1 MTPRYTTP
9 QFGIWVRFAPVL
21 PLMGAERKALCWCL
35 LTMLLVFL
43 QPVRAATFLPTED
56 VRNPVPLMAYYYI
69 WYNENSWDRAKTD
82 YPVLGRYTS
91 DDRKVM
97 EQHVR
102 WAKAAGI
109 DGFIVS
115 WKSTP
120 ILNRRLG
127 QLLEVAAAND
137 FAIWIIYQGLDFY
150 RRPLPVKRVARDLGD
165 FIDHYAGQP
174 ALQLYDRPVVI
185 WSGTWKFSPK
195 DVAGVAKTYR
205 DRLYLLASER
215 NLRGYL
221 RLAGLV
227 DGNAYYWSSV
237 NPDTYPGYQA
247 KLDELGRAVHKHG
260 GFWVAPAAPGFDARL
275 IGGTTVVKRKGGETL
290 RRQLNAAVHSAPD
303 AIGLI
308 SWNEFSENSQLE
320 PSETYGTQALELL
333 SNRKNGGIEAAG
345 VDSSDPGTTN
355 PRNFYGLS
363 VFGGLAV
370 FIVGSVVLAV
380 TRQLG
385 KPLGSKV

>member
-1 MTPRYTTP
+1 
-9 QFGIWVRFAPVL
+9 
-21 PLMGAERKALCWCL
+21 
-35 LTMLLVFL
+35 MLFVV
-43 QPVRAATFLPTED
+43 QPVRASTLPTED

-69 WYNENSWDRAKTD
+69 WYSETSWDRAKTD
-82 YPVLGRYTS
+82 YPVLGRYSS
-91 DDRKVM
+91 DDRSVM

-109 DGFIVS
+109 GGFIVS

-120 ILNRRLG
+120 ILNRRLER
-127 QLLEVAAAND
+127 LLEVAAADD

-150 RRPLPVKRVARDLGD
+150 RRPLPLNRVAHDLSY
-165 FIDHYAGQP
+165 FANHYAAQP

-185 WSGTWKFSPK
+185 WSGTWKFSPE
-195 DVAGVAKTYR
+195 DVATVTKPYR

-221 RLAGLV
+221 RLAKLV

-247 KLDELGRAVHKHG
+247 KLDELGKAVHNHG

-290 RRQLNAAVHSAPD
+290 RRQLSAAVHSAPD

-308 SWNEFSENSQLE
+308 SWNEFSENSQIE
-320 PSETYGTQALELL
+320 PSETYGSQALELL
-333 SNRKNGGIEAAG
+333 SNRENGGIEAAE
-345 VDSSDPGTTN
+345 VDSSDPGTTD

-363 VFGGLAV
+363 VVGGLAV

-385 KPLGSKV
+385 KAAGSKV